1 MVLTP
6 EFHTLGSPL
15 PLGPRTPEVPEVAN
29 DPRSYKALVMV
40 FLAGGPCLRKF
51 GQSFVF
57 PLFWT
62 KFEYLCQCFVMVN
75 WFEQALIHS
84 TCWCQ

>member
-15 PLGPRTPEVPEVAN
+15 PLGPRTPEVPEVVN

-40 FLAGGPCLRKF
+40 FLAGGPCLRIMKF
-51 GQSFVF
+51 GQSRFSTFF
-57 PLFWT
+57 P
-62 KFEYLCQCFVMVN
+62 CFN
-75 WFEQALIHS
+75 AL
-84 TCWCQ
+84 